1 MIQYPDQTINRIT
14 EGLSVRLPEKCAAC
28 LYDHQAKKCSDE
40 AFLTEVRNII
50 EERDEEDST
59 AVLVYRIKKVY
70 ESFYGKPE
78 GYADVKRRYNDLVL
92 QMESGIR
99 KKIESSEDP
108 LSAALAYARI
118 GNYIDY
124 GAMHNVDEET
134 FLSLFDGAAL
144 SEKDQATYESLLRN
158 CEEADTF
165 LLIADNC
172 GEIVLDK
179 LLLEQLKLRFPQLT
193 LQVLVRGEDVL
204 NDVTME
210 DAAYTGIDRIAQVL
224 SNGKAVAG
232 TVYEMMPQDAQKAL
246 DNADVILSKGQG
258 NYESLSGLGRH
269 IFYAFLCKCD
279 YFTAKFQVP
288 LLTGM
293 LVEEAAS

>member
-1 MIQYPDQTINRIT
+1 M
-14 EGLSVRLPEKCAAC
+14 RLPEKCAAC

-70 ESFYGKPE
+70 ERFYGKPE
-78 GYADVKRRYNDLVL
+78 GYADIKRRYNDLVL

-108 LSAALAYARI
+108 LAAALAYARI

-124 GAMHNVDEET
+124 GAMHDVEEAT
-134 FLSLFDGAAL
+134 FLSLFDGAVL

-179 LLLEQLKLRFPQLT
+179 LLLEQLKLRFPQLKF
-193 LQVLVRGEDVL
+193 QVLVRGEDVL

-232 TVYEMMPQDAQKAL
+232 TVYEMMPEDAQKAL
-246 DNADVILSKGQG
+246 DHADVILSKGQG

-293 LVEEAAS
+293 LVEEMAS

>member
-1 MIQYPDQTINRIT
+1 M
-14 EGLSVRLPEKCAAC
+14 RLPEKCAAC

-70 ESFYGKPE
+70 ERFYGKPE
-78 GYADVKRRYNDLVL
+78 GYADIKRRYNDLVL

-108 LSAALAYARI
+108 LAAALAYARI

-124 GAMHNVDEET
+124 GAMHDVEEAT
-134 FLSLFDGAAL
+134 FLSLFDGAVL

-179 LLLEQLKLRFPQLT
+179 LLLEQLKLRFPQLK

-246 DNADVILSKGQG
+246 DHADVILSKGQG

>member
-1 MIQYPDQTINRIT
+1 
-14 EGLSVRLPEKCAAC
+14 
-28 LYDHQAKKCSDE
+28 
-40 AFLTEVRNII
+40 VRNII

-78 GYADVKRRYNDLVL
+78 GYADIKRRYNDLVL

-108 LSAALAYARI
+108 LAAALVYARI

-124 GAMHNVDEET
+124 GAMHDVEEET

-179 LLLEQLKLRFPQLT
+179 LLLEQLKLRFPQLKF
-193 LQVLVRGEDVL
+193 QVLVRGEDVL

-246 DNADVILSKGQG
+246 DHADVILSKGQG

-293 LVEEAAS
+293 LVEEMAS

>member
-1 MIQYPDQTINRIT
+1 M
-14 EGLSVRLPEKCAAC
+14 RLPEKCAAC

-70 ESFYGKPE
+70 ERFYGKPE
-78 GYADVKRRYNDLVL
+78 GYADIKRRYNDLVL

-108 LSAALAYARI
+108 LAAALAYARI

-124 GAMHNVDEET
+124 GAMHDVEEAT
-134 FLSLFDGAAL
+134 FLSLFDGAVL

-179 LLLEQLKLRFPQLT
+179 LLLEQLKLRFPQLKF
-193 LQVLVRGEDVL
+193 QVLVRGEDVL

-246 DNADVILSKGQG
+246 DHADVILSKGQG

-293 LVEEAAS
+293 LVEEMAS

>member
-70 ESFYGKPE
+70 ERFYGKPE
-78 GYADVKRRYNDLVL
+78 GYADIKRRYNDLVL

-108 LSAALAYARI
+108 LAAALAYARI

-124 GAMHNVDEET
+124 GAMHDVEEAT
-134 FLSLFDGAAL
+134 FLSLFDGAVL

-179 LLLEQLKLRFPQLT
+179 LLLEQLKLRFPQLK

-246 DNADVILSKGQG
+246 DHADVILSKGQG

-293 LVEEAAS
+293 LVEEMAS

>member
-70 ESFYGKPE
+70 ERFYGKPE
-78 GYADVKRRYNDLVL
+78 GYADIKRRYNDLVL

-108 LSAALAYARI
+108 LAAALVYARI

-124 GAMHNVDEET
+124 GAMHDVEEET

-179 LLLEQLKLRFPQLT
+179 LLLEQLKLRFPQLK

-246 DNADVILSKGQG
+246 DHADVILSKGQG

-293 LVEEAAS
+293 LVEEMAS

>member
-1 MIQYPDQTINRIT
+1 M
-14 EGLSVRLPEKCAAC
+14 RLPEKCAAC

-70 ESFYGKPE
+70 ERFYGKPE
-78 GYADVKRRYNDLVL
+78 GYADIKRRYNDLVL

-108 LSAALAYARI
+108 LAAALAYARI

-124 GAMHNVDEET
+124 GAMHDVEEAT
-134 FLSLFDGAAL
+134 FLSLFDGAVL

-179 LLLEQLKLRFPQLT
+179 LLLEQLKIRFPQLKF
-193 LQVLVRGEDVL
+193 QVLVRGEDVL

-246 DNADVILSKGQG
+246 DHADVILSKGQG

-293 LVEEAAS
+293 LVEEMAS